1 MQSTKISTRLYTGF
15 GLVLLLLIIVTALG
29 INRVQKIDAI
39 LTGISDVN
47 NVKQRHAINFR
58 GSVHDRAIAL
68 RDVVLAADA
77 AAAKPEIARIET
89 LAANYA
95 QAAAPLD
102 QIIGGK
108 DVTEAE
114 RTALA
119 TIKASEA
126 KAQPII
132 AKVIQLRLADDVAGA
147 TALLQQQ
154 GAAAFTG
161 WLASVNQLI
170 DLEEKMSREQ
180 ADSASHVARSFFFF
194 MVLLCLGAIA
204 IGTAA
209 AWRISHSLLRQL
221 GGEPGYAAAIAGE
234 IAAGNLAVNIATG
247 PNDRASL
254 LYAMRGMRDSLVT
267 IVSQVR
273 AGTQT
278 IATNSREI
286 AAGNLDL
293 SNRTEQQ
300 AGSIEETATSME
312 QLTGT
317 VKQNAEHAIE
327 ANQLAVSASGVA
339 VKGGAVVAQ
348 VVQTMAAI
356 NESSKKI
363 VDIIGVIDGIA
374 FQTNILALNA
384 AVEAARAGEQGRGFA
399 VVATEVRSLAQ
410 RSSQAAKEIKS
421 LIDDSVERVGTGAR
435 LVDEAGAT
443 MQDIVD
449 SVKRVTDIMGEI
461 SVATRE
467 QSSGIE
473 QVNQAIGLMDQV
485 VQQNAALVE
494 ESASAAASLEEQ
506 AGSLSQVVSIFKLD
520 HAQVQVQ
527 VQAPAPAPVRKAAMA
542 VSKPAVKAPIKAQPK
557 RAAQPAPKKLA
568 PKAPANDEWEEF

>member
-39 LTGISDVN
+39 LTNISDVN

-77 AAAKPEIARIET
+77 AAARTEVARIES

-95 QAAAPLD
+95 QAATPLE
-102 QIIGGK
+102 QIIGSGK
-108 DVTEAE
+108 GVTEAE

-119 TIKASEA
+119 GIKASEA

-132 AKVIQLRLADDVAGA
+132 AKVIQLRLADDVPGA

-154 GAAAFTG
+154 GASAFAG

-180 ADSASHVARSFFFF
+180 ADSATSVARSFFFF

-204 IGTAA
+204 IGTVA
-209 AWRISHSLLRQL
+209 AWRISHGLLRQL
-221 GGEPGYAAAIAGE
+221 GGEPEYAAAIAGE
-234 IAAGNLAVNIATG
+234 IAAGNLAVNIATQ

-254 LYAMRGMRDSLVT
+254 LYAMRGMRDSLVA

-327 ANQLAVSASGVA
+327 ANQLAMSASGVA

-421 LIDDSVERVGTGAR
+421 LIDDSVERVDTGAR
-435 LVDEAGAT
+435 LVDEAGTT

-461 SVATRE
+461 SIATRE

-520 HAQVQVQ
+520 DSQVQVQ
-527 VQAPAPAPVRKAAMA
+527 VQAQAPVRARPAAVAAARPVVKAA
-542 VSKPAVKAPIKAQPK
+542 SK
-557 RAAQPAPKKLA
+557 PAPKKLA
-568 PKAPANDEWEEF
+568 PKAPADEAWEEF

>member
-39 LTGISDVN
+39 LTSISDVN

-77 AAAKPEIARIET
+77 AAAKQEVARIES

-95 QAAAPLD
+95 QAATPLE
-102 QIIGGK
+102 QIIGSGK
-108 DVTEAE
+108 GVTEAE

-119 TIKASEA
+119 GIKASEA

-132 AKVIQLRLADDVAGA
+132 AKVIQLRLADDVPGA

-154 GAAAFTG
+154 GASAFTG

-180 ADSASHVARSFFFF
+180 ADSATSVARSFFFF

-204 IGTAA
+204 IGTVA
-209 AWRISHSLLRQL
+209 AWRISHGLLRQL
-221 GGEPGYAAAIAGE
+221 GGEPEYAAAIAGE
-234 IAAGNLAVNIATG
+234 IAAGNLAVNITTQ

-254 LYAMRGMRDSLVT
+254 LYAMRGMRDSLVA

-327 ANQLAVSASGVA
+327 ANQLAMSASSVA

-421 LIDDSVERVGTGAR
+421 LIDDSVERVDTGAR

-520 HAQVQVQ
+520 DSQVQ
-527 VQAPAPAPVRKAAMA
+527 VQAQAPARARPAVVAAARPVVKAA
-542 VSKPAVKAPIKAQPK
+542 SK
-557 RAAQPAPKKLA
+557 PAPKKLA
-568 PKAPANDEWEEF
+568 PKAPADEAWEEF

>member
-39 LTGISDVN
+39 LTSISDVN

-68 RDVVLAADA
+68 RDVVLASDA

-95 QAAAPLD
+95 QAATPLD
-102 QIIGGK
+102 QILGNGK
-108 DVTEAE
+108 DVTDAE

-119 TIKASEA
+119 AIKASEA
-126 KAQPII
+126 AAQPII
-132 AKVIQLRLADDVAGA
+132 AKVIQLRLADDVPGA

-180 ADSASHVARSFFFF
+180 ADSASNVARSFFFF
-194 MVLLCLGAIA
+194 MVVLCLGAIA
-204 IGTAA
+204 IGMVA
-209 AWRISHSLLRQL
+209 AWRISHGLLRQL
-221 GGEPGYAAAIAGE
+221 GGEPDYAAAIAGE
-234 IAAGNLAVNIATG
+234 IAAGNLAVNIAIQ
-247 PNDRASL
+247 PNDRSSL
-254 LYAMRGMRDSLVT
+254 LHAMRGMRDSLVA

-327 ANQLAVSASGVA
+327 ANELALSASGVA

-356 NESSKKI
+356 NDSSKKI

-421 LIDDSVERVGTGAR
+421 LIDDSVERVDTGAR

-461 SVATRE
+461 SIATRE

-473 QVNQAIGLMDQV
+473 QVNQAIGMMDQV

-506 AGSLSQVVSIFKLD
+506 ASGLSQVVSIFKLD
-520 HAQVQVQ
+520 EAQLPPA
-527 VQAPAPAPVRKAAMA
+527 APVPVAPVRKAVAA
-542 VSKPAVKAPIKAQPK
+542 AKPVAKAPAK
-557 RAAQPAPKKLA
+557 PAPKKLA
-568 PKAPANDEWEEF
+568 RATPADEAWEEF